1 MIGDCWSMG
10 INHLSLGFEIGF
22 CKQQR
27 IPGNDWRQYLPRML
41 RSSNNDACQKP
52 SIFVVNIHQLGG
64 CCLPTIHQR
73 MGTTVNDRMGLS
85 EPCTNDQVIY
95 LNNWRTMINMFT
107 YVYHVR
113 RCNDNLIST
122 MGAMLRTSWYLLP
135 SCRIHHDLVPDLNS
149 VGESVEVRSHLPR
162 TWTVL
167 VRATG
172 PPWWKGI
179 SYHRILRNCPCW
191 FIVSIYIYIM
201 IQNMQIS

>member
-1 MIGDCWSMG
+1 
-10 INHLSLGFEIGF
+10 
-22 CKQQR
+22 
-27 IPGNDWRQYLPRML
+27 ML

-52 SIFVVNIHQLGG
+52 SIIVVNIHQLGG

-191 FIVSIYIYIM
+191 FIVSLYIYNDSEHADFIIITIYHNACLHM
-201 IQNMQIS
+201 RQEEDQTGILWATRLFDDCARI